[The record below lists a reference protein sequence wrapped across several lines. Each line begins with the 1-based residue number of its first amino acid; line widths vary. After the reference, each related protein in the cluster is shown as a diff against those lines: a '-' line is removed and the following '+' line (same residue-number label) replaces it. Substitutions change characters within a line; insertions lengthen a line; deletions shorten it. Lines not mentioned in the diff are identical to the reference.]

1 MRDSDS
7 QQDSRRNIVVGVG
20 SVESSFLY
28 RNVPCIKDKMDPDHA
43 PLLLYQQYMT
53 QLEVLIPIMNKLSV
67 LM

>member
-1 MRDSDS
+1 M
-7 QQDSRRNIVVGVG
+7 VGVG

-53 QLEVLIPIMNKLSV
+53 QLEVSIPIMNKLSV